1 MQLKGSRFVGE
12 KRDVELRDPSRI
24 GAVSARTGLMVV
36 TLSWRDV
43 VHPEVL
49 SRNWL

>member
-1 MQLKGSRFVGE
+1 MV
-12 KRDVELRDPSRI
+12 LRDPSRN
-24 GAVSARTGLMVV
+24 GAVSARTGLMAVA
-36 TLSWRDV
+36 LSCRDV